1 MKFALPSDFWSAV
14 VLCVAM
20 LAQPIYVLIASDG
33 GDATDA
39 GAPKPNAS
47 NAVSGQ
53 TDAQGENANATHA
66 TTEK

>member
-1 MKFALPSDFWSAV
+1 MKFELPSDFWPAV
-14 VLCVAM
+14 VLAM

-33 GDATDA
+33 GDATGA

-66 TTEK
+66 TTEKK